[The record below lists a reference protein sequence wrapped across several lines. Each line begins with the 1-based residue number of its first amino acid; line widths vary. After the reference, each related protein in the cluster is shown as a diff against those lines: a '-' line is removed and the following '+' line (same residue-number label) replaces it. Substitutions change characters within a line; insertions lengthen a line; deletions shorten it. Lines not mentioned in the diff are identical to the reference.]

1 MNDIRCCGRRVDRE
15 TDQPPVFGKDDV
27 FSSCKA
33 FQNGKLFIFS
43 EVIFLRRLHTRITAF
58 LLCAVLLV
66 FCACSGG
73 ENKEPIPPER
83 AVTDGSGA
91 VLEIPESGT
100 DITIASVYAVS
111 VPFIVALGLSDNVAA
126 INCKSY
132 FWTDNVQALADAG
145 TVGRGV
151 VDLEALA
158 GYRPYVF
165 IHRANDSKTVD
176 AVKELGIDVLCIKA
190 ESMEDV
196 IFTLRMMG
204 RYFGSE
210 ERAEEVI
217 AYINEK
223 FEYIDSI
230 TAKIPEE
237 ERVTAITM
245 GGEYGRIAG
254 EDMIQSWMIEKAGG
268 ICGAKDITNDCNW
281 SQIGTE
287 RLFELNP
294 DYLFLTSSTTLDY
307 TREEIMSDS
316 AWSAMESVKNDRVR
330 QIPARIDSWD
340 MPGVVSVIGT
350 MWMLN
355 QMYPEYFTTEQ
366 LQQEIDEYYT
376 LMFGR
381 TFDAEY
387 LGYEL

>member
-15 TDQPPVFGKDDV
+15 TDQPPVFGKDGV

-33 FQNGKLFIFS
+33 FHTDSLFVFL
-43 EVIFLRRLHTRITAF
+43 EVIILKILHTRLTA
-58 LLCAVLLV
+58 LLLSLVLV
-66 FCACSGG
+66 FLCACSGG
-73 ENKEPIPPER
+73 EEKETIPPER

-91 VLEIPESGT
+91 VLEIPPSGT

-111 VPFIVALGLSDNVAA
+111 VPFIVALELSENVAA

-132 FWTDNVQALADAG
+132 FWTDNVQALSDAG

-158 GYRPYVF
+158 GCHPYVF

-176 AVKELGIDVLCIKA
+176 AVKALGIDVLCIKA

-204 RYFGSE
+204 RYFGRE

-217 AYINEK
+217 SYINEK

-230 TAKIPEE
+230 TASIPND
-237 ERVTAITM
+237 ERVTAVTM

-268 ICGAKDITNDCNW
+268 ICGAKGITNDCNW

-294 DYLFLTSSTTLDY
+294 DFLFLTSSTTLDY
-307 TREEIMSDS
+307 TQNEIMADS
-316 AWSAMESVKNDRVR
+316 AWSAMESVKNDCVR

-366 LQQEIDEYYT
+366 LQNEIDEYYT
-376 LMFGR
+376 LMFGK